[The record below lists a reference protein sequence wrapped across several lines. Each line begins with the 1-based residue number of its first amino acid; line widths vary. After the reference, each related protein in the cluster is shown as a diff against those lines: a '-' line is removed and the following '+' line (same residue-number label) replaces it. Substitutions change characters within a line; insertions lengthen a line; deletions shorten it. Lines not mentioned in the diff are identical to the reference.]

1 MNANSIPNA
10 YCALLE
16 MLSNPGLVPE
26 VRVELESVGYPA
38 LQPSEYVT
46 VIPSKVPLLRS
57 IYFESLRVH
66 INAVNFREVLEHT
79 DLVTEGHTWKLEKG
93 GVVTLAGTVL
103 QEDEELHPQPKQF
116 QPKRFMDKDLGGGG
130 ENAAKYM
137 KPFGGG
143 TSYCPGRVFAEKQI
157 IGFLAAVVMRYDMKI
172 VTKDYVIPRNSDLEF
187 VTTCPPVFI
196 EIKKRTGM

>member
-1 MNANSIPNA
+1 MNGSSIPNA
-10 YCALLE
+10 YCALLRTF
-16 MLSNPGLVPE
+16 STPGLVSE
-26 VRVELESVGYPA
+26 VRAELERVGYPK

-66 INAVNFREVLEHT
+66 INAINIREVLAPT
-79 DLVTEGHTWKLEKG
+79 DLVTKDRTWKVEKG
-93 GVVTLAGTVL
+93 GVVTLAGTL
-103 QEDEELHPQPKQF
+103 LHEDKDLHPHPEQF
-116 QPKRFMDKDLGGGG
+116 QPKRFMDKEAGGGG
-130 ENAAKYM
+130 ENPAKYM

-157 IGFLAAVVMRYDMKI
+157 IGFLAAMIMRYDIKI

-187 VTTCPPVFI
+187 VDVCSPVFI
-196 EIKKRTGM
+196 EIKKRART